1 MRHSRRTGRWLILLT
16 VLTLAVLACSAG
28 ASALDL
34 PEADDPFR
42 LTIPEGTEYEKPF
55 GAIYGF
61 PDVRLWGWSKDGK
74 AALSVVHEVAGRG
87 GFEIYYVIQ
96 DMVSDKVLWTLDD
109 DTYNWENEG
118 ADVEGFDSDR
128 IAALSYKRNRAAVD
142 GALQQYAIQ
151 GETNPFLAFPMEWN
165 EWTYTPDISIVEEK
179 EPQFYDDIASYTVSL
194 ARSGGKTKKI
204 AFVDDTASK
213 NVYVCAHTLSP
224 FEDRVLVV
232 IAEER
237 FVFEGTELFYSFVGC
252 DLKKGF

>member
-55 GAIYGF
+55 GAMELGVDAVIPWAAARSVSRWEGARIAKSYDATMTMK
-61 PDVRLWGWSKDGK
+61 PDLSSRTSYVIGKDGK

-213 NVYVCAHTLSP
+213 NV
-224 FEDRVLVV
+224 
-232 IAEER
+232 
-237 FVFEGTELFYSFVGC
+237 
-252 DLKKGF
+252 